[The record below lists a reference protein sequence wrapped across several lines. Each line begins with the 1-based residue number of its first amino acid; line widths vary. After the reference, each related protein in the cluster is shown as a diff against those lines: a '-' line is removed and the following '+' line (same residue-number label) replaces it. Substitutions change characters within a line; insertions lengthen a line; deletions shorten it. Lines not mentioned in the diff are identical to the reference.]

1 MKKLV
6 RLFFFATILVLFSCN
21 TQKYVEG
28 NYSFETECM
37 GVKMDGSQTLK
48 VWGAGRN
55 KSEAIEQ
62 AKINAVRDVLFKGI
76 RKGKT
81 ECNLKPIIVGVNT
94 HENNEIYFNS
104 FFADNGPYKD
114 YVTGDDSNS
123 NFSIFK
129 ERKKSDNYKTY
140 SIIVNVQRTKL
151 REKMITDNI
160 IK

>member
-1 MKKLV
+1 MEKLV
-6 RLFFFATILVLFSCN
+6 RLIFFAIILVLFSCN
-21 TQKYVEG
+21 TQKYVKG

-55 KSEAIEQ
+55 ESEAIEQ

-76 RKGKT
+76 RNGKT
-81 ECNLKPIIVGVNT
+81 ECNLKPIIIGVKVQ
-94 HENNEIYFNS
+94 ENNETYFNS

-114 YVTGDDSNS
+114 YVTGDDS
-123 NFSIFK
+123 FSIFK
-129 ERKKSDNYKTY
+129 EKKSGDEYKTY
-140 SIIVNVQRTKL
+140 SIIVNVQRAKL
-151 REKMITDNI
+151 KEKMIIDNI